1 MYRAIVLQPEV
12 PGNAGFIARLAENFA
27 IDQLWFV
34 DPQCDLGGEAERYA
48 SNAVDRLNAAEIVD
62 SLDPAIDDLDYL
74 IGTTGI
80 KVQEGN
86 VRRHGVPPDAV
97 TANVPADADIGVLF
111 GREGKGLSNDEL
123 DRCDTVVT
131 IPTAE
136 EYPVMNLSH
145 AAAVIFYELFQAEH
159 VDEPA
164 SSRERRDVLENLF
177 KGVTERLEWDETRR
191 ERTVRAFR
199 NVLGRAYVTDREL
212 QLLLGAFRETRDLT
226 GDT

>member
-12 PGNAGFIARLAENFA
+12 PGNMGFIARLAENFA

-34 DPQCDLGGEAERYA
+34 DPQCSIDEEAERYA
-48 SNAVDRLNAAEIVD
+48 SNAADRLDDADIVD
-62 SLDPAIDDLDYL
+62 SLDAAVDGLDYL

-80 KVQEGN
+80 KVQAGN
-86 VRRHGVPPDAV
+86 VRRHGVPPAAV
-97 TANVPADADIGVLF
+97 TDHVPHDADIGVLF
-111 GREGKGLSNDEL
+111 GREGKGLRNDEL

-131 IPTAE
+131 IPTSD

-145 AAAVIFYELFQAEH
+145 AAAVMFYELFHAEE

-164 SSRERRDVLENLF
+164 STRERRDVLENLF
-177 KGVTERLEWDETRR
+177 KGTTGTFDWDETRR

-212 QLLLGAFRETRDLT
+212 QLLLGAFRETRDLI
-226 GDT
+226 GDQ